1 MSVFD
6 GSFSF
11 SFLVLWFNSM
21 VPGNIYLIDWY
32 VFSVFDHV
40 FMMQWF
46 IIEKGI
52 HHLSFSGKAQVN

>member
-46 IIEKGI
+46 SIEKGI